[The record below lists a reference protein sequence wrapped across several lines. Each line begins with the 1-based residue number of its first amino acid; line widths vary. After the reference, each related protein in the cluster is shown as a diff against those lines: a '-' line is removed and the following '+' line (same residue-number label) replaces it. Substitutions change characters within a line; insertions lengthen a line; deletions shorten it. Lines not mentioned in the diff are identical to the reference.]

1 MNTKPAVFVTN
12 FNPRFTGVSA
22 TTASVCKVQKS
33 QIEVAL
39 VGRALSGCPSPLS
52 KRKAISLSLKKPK
65 DKPFNIW
72 HVRRN
77 SEMQLAI
84 FARDILRL
92 PIKIVFT
99 SAAQRRH
106 SAWPRWL
113 ISKMDAVIATSE
125 EAANFVP
132 NVVATIPHGIDL
144 DRFQPSKNQ
153 REDWAKT
160 GMPGEYGIISVGRVR
175 PEKGTDLFVEAMIE
189 ALPKLP
195 EATAIIAGATKSKD
209 FSFRKKIEERIK
221 QSGLVDRIKFLGEIP
236 PHKLPE
242 LLKGCRAL
250 VALPRYEGFGLTPL
264 EGMACGLPLIASKT
278 GYFEEFISISDE
290 KKACGKIVSIEDY
303 QTASE
308 EIVKLLSNKALFN
321 KYSMNAIIIS
331 KEKYSVLK
339 EANSINKVY
348 ESLWGD
354 DLKSPK

>member
-1 MNTKPAVFVTN
+1 MNPKPAVFVTN
-12 FNPRFTGVSA
+12 FNSRFTGVSA

-33 QIEVAL
+33 QLEVAL
-39 VGRALSGCPSPLS
+39 VGKPLSRCPSPLS
-52 KRKAISLSLKKPK
+52 KREAIFLSLKQPK

-113 ISKMDAVIATSE
+113 ISKMDAVIATSK
-125 EAANFVP
+125 EAASFVP
-132 NVVATIPHGIDL
+132 NVVSIIPHGVDL
-144 DRFQPSKNQ
+144 DRFYPSKNQ
-153 REDWAKT
+153 KENWSKT
-160 GMPGEYGIISVGRVR
+160 GMLGEYGIISVGRIR

-195 EATAIIAGATKSKD
+195 KATAIIAGATKPKD
-209 FSFRKKIEERIK
+209 ISFRKKLETRIK
-221 QSGLVDRIKFLGEIP
+221 EAGLAERIKFLGEIP
-236 PHKLPE
+236 SHELPA

-264 EGMACGLPLIASKT
+264 EGMACGLPIVASKT
-278 GYFEEFISISDE
+278 GYFEEFLNISDE
-290 KKACGKIVSIEDY
+290 KKACGKIVPTNDY
-303 QTASE
+303 QTASKE
-308 EIVKLLSNKALFN
+308 VVALLTNQELFD
-321 KYSMNAIIIS
+321 KFSSNAINQS
-331 KEKYSVLK
+331 KQKYSVFE
-339 EANSINKVY
+339 EANAINKVY
-348 ESLWGD
+348 EDLWN
-354 DLKSPK
+354 SEIN

>member
-264 EGMACGLPLIASKT
+264 EGMACGLPLIGSKT
-278 GYFEEFISISDE
+278 GYFEEFVSISDE

-354 DLKSPK
+354 DIKSPK

>member
-22 TTASVCKVQKS
+22 TIASVCKVQKS

-153 REDWAKT
+153 REDWART

-195 EATAIIAGATKSKD
+195 KATAIIAGATKSKD

-354 DLKSPK
+354 DIKSPK